1 MYEKT
6 NFAENKVTV
15 HLFEVPVF
23 LVSLIERL
31 SFVLFTLMC
40 RFVCDYGKKVNKEI
54 IDFCKEHE
62 KPEIS
67 KRWNENS
74 K

>member
-1 MYEKT
+1 
-6 NFAENKVTV
+6 
-15 HLFEVPVF
+15 
-23 LVSLIERL
+23 
-31 SFVLFTLMC
+31 MC
-40 RFVCDYGKKVNKEI
+40 DFVCDYGRKVNKEI

-67 KRWNENS
+67 KRWNEDS